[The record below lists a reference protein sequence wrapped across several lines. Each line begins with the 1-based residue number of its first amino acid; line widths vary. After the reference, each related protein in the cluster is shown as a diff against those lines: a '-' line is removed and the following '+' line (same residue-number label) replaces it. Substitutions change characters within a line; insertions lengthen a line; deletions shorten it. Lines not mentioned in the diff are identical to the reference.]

1 MNENVWSTPTS
12 DFVPLPYIN
21 LIVTTNTPPNLNQ
34 LTTDRLKLMT
44 LFPVRNESGK
54 MFNLFL
60 LPVFVKISV
69 RIWKGFTN
77 TLEYCFTVIPESSG
91 FYTDKYNHFPW
102 FMNLVENIT
111 LFEEFQ
117 LTLEYDRQK
126 YESRMVSK
134 WILST
139 PYNLQSDVLL
149 VC

>member
-1 MNENVWSTPTS
+1 
-12 DFVPLPYIN
+12 
-21 LIVTTNTPPNLNQ
+21 
-34 LTTDRLKLMT
+34 
-44 LFPVRNESGK
+44 
-54 MFNLFL
+54 
-60 LPVFVKISV
+60 
-69 RIWKGFTN
+69 
-77 TLEYCFTVIPESSG
+77 
-91 FYTDKYNHFPW
+91 
-102 FMNLVENIT
+102 MNLVENIT